1 MKKTYSWFVL
11 VFILFSLCG
20 CATRQMR
27 GTQTVQNLL
36 IYQEDL
42 QAVAERY
49 EVELTEIQKNYL
61 QPKKARK
68 IFQISLENAV
78 IEIMILNSS
87 SDVYTMGVESFSVT
101 YEIERSNSG
110 TSFCV
115 DLFVDLINAVSGRK
129 ITRDLCQEFLDAPE
143 EKYAATRKGYHKS
156 NGEIIYK
163 IKNLNFFEDWRIYY
177 ELYPQEEILSFGGL
191 TRQLHGH

>member
-49 EVELTEIQKNYL
+49 EVELNEIQKNYL

-87 SDVYTMGVESFSVT
+87 SDVYTMGAESFT
-101 YEIERSNSG
+101 IIYKIESNDSG

-143 EKYAATRKGYHKS
+143 EKYAATRKGSRKI
-156 NGEIIYK
+156 NGEVVYK
-163 IKNLNFFEDWRIYY
+163 IKNINFFDDWRLRYR
-177 ELYPQEEILSFGGL
+177 LYPQEEILSFGGL
-191 TRQLHGH
+191 TRQLQGH